1 MKLSGKLCVKL
12 EIKKMKSSSKIKEIV
27 RRDFKRYAYTIPA
40 KLCNL
45 GYKNRSLMHCIIIE
59 IKQGIIYD
67 QI

>member
-1 MKLSGKLCVKL
+1 
-12 EIKKMKSSSKIKEIV
+12 MKSSSKIKEIV